1 MLVDKY
7 GLISKSEQENLG
19 GLWEPT
25 GNVCPSSELAEAGME
40 TGLISEPLQLPEY
53 LFDREHI
60 ATYRV
65 GGKAFPQ
72 GG

>member
-7 GLISKSEQENLG
+7 GLISKSEQENFG
-19 GLWEPT
+19 GLWKPT
-25 GNVCPSSELAEAGME
+25 GNVCPSSELTEAGME

-53 LFDREHI
+53 LFDRGHI